1 MYSTQLRNTDNDS
14 ATMNK
19 RGRPKKTNPEDDL
32 SRQDSNEM
40 IRISTVGEQ
49 KRRPNRIRA
58 EDITQAD
65 IARIEAEACAKQGM
79 WGQVAPERL
88 IAAVVNGMGG
98 EG

>member
-1 MYSTQLRNTDNDS
+1 MKQ
-14 ATMNK
+14 

-32 SRQDSNEM
+32 SRQDSNDM
-40 IRISTVGEQ
+40 AKISPVGEQ
-49 KRRPNRIRA
+49 KRRPNRIRP

-65 IARIEAEACAKQGM
+65 IARIEVEVCAKQGM

-88 IAAVVNGMGG
+88 IAAVMNGMGG